1 MLAPDA
7 SGSRVW
13 GRMFDRIKQ
22 TAKRW
27 WGAGDGSTFGPGWT
41 YANPVDLVVGI
52 TEAERMPAIYR
63 AIDLISGDLAKVD
76 KRAETEDGEPIDD
89 GLVRL
94 LTRRPCDWLNAYEF
108 WRLVT
113 YQLLRDGNSVSVLN
127 YNAAGVVESIE
138 PVLMNQAAVSVA
150 EGRVL
155 YMIRGKT
162 YEPYEVLHFRTKSLC
177 GIWGRSPLQICNS
190 AAALMVTQETSAK
203 RIAQALAAPT
213 VVIGHPGALTDSA
226 VSNIKSAYL
235 REHSQPTNVPLV
247 LREGMKAESLSMQA
261 ADAEF
266 QKARAYSID
275 DVARIYGLP
284 SSSML
289 GSFAD
294 TRYSSDLGSL
304 NKAYADQCLSLWAGP
319 MAAEVATKLGFDR
332 FVFDLTQV
340 QRGTFAAQV
349 DALVKA
355 TAGGIITRD
364 EARARLGFPRDALSS
379 SSDVGGDAVAG
390 VVLDEVAA

>member
-1 MLAPDA
+1 
-7 SGSRVW
+7 
-13 GRMFDRIKQ
+13 MFDRIRDI
-22 TAKRW
+22 ARRW
-27 WGAGDGSTFGPGWT
+27 WGAGDGSSFGPGWT
-41 YANPVDLVVGI
+41 YAPTLDLIVGT

-63 AIDLISGDLAKVD
+63 ALDLISGDLAKVD
-76 KRAETEDGEPIDD
+76 KRAETEDGTPIE
-89 GLVRL
+89 GGVVRL
-94 LTRRPCDWLNAYEF
+94 LTRRPCEWLNAFEF
-108 WRLVT
+108 WRLVS

-127 YNAAGVVESIE
+127 YNAAGVIESIE
-138 PVLMNQAAVSVA
+138 PVLMNQSAISVH
-150 EGRVL
+150 EGRL
-155 YMIRGKT
+155 TYSIRGET
-162 YEPYEVLHFRTKSLC
+162 FGPDEVLHFRTRSID
-177 GIWGRSPLQICNS
+177 GIWGKSPLQVCS
-190 AAALMVTQETSAK
+190 AAAGLMVTQETSAK

-294 TRYSSDLGSL
+294 SRYSSDLGSL
-304 NKAYADQCLSLWAGP
+304 NKAYADQCLSLWAAP

-340 QRGTFAAQV
+340 QKGTFAAQV

-364 EARARLGFPRDALSS
+364 EARARLGFPLDAISS
-379 SSDVGGDAVAG
+379 PSS
-390 VVLDEVAA
+390 LDLGEQLAEVDEDEVEEEVAA

>member
-1 MLAPDA
+1 
-7 SGSRVW
+7 
-13 GRMFDRIKQ
+13 
-22 TAKRW
+22 
-27 WGAGDGSTFGPGWT
+27 
-41 YANPVDLVVGI
+41 
-52 TEAERMPAIYR
+52 MPAIYR
-63 AIDLISGDLAKVD
+63 ALDLISGDLAKVD
-76 KRAETEDGEPIDD
+76 KRAETEDGTPIE
-89 GLVRL
+89 GGVVRL
-94 LTRRPCDWLNAYEF
+94 LTRRPCEWLNAFEF
-108 WRLVT
+108 WRLVS

-127 YNAAGVVESIE
+127 YNAAGVIESIE
-138 PVLMNQAAVSVA
+138 PVLMNQSAISVH
-150 EGRVL
+150 EGRL
-155 YMIRGKT
+155 TYSIRGET
-162 YEPYEVLHFRTKSLC
+162 FGPDEVLHFRTRSID
-177 GIWGRSPLQICNS
+177 GIWGKSPLQVCS
-190 AAALMVTQETSAK
+190 AAAGLMVTQETSAK

-226 VSNIKSAYL
+226 V
-235 REHSQPTNVPLV
+235 TNVPLV

-294 TRYSSDLGSL
+294 SRYSSDLGSL
-304 NKAYADQCLSLWAGP
+304 NKAYADQCLSLWAAP

-340 QRGTFAAQV
+340 QKGTFAAQV

-364 EARARLGFPRDALSS
+364 EARARLGFPLDAISS
-379 SSDVGGDAVAG
+379 PSS
-390 VVLDEVAA
+390 LDLGEQLAEVDEDEVEEEVAA